1 MIEDNSIEEIH
12 RNLPWYK
19 DFIELDY
26 INCNL
31 IVGMKYPTKQEI
43 KAYKSGKIIL
53 KLIVRP
59 HVIFLLFKIGNLDW
73 CDVAYS
79 NCLHQEIDHS
89 KYQINLQKNYPEKL
103 KLMLV
108 DNNSRVVKVYRVLK
122 LSKKFTNI
130 LKDAIVEQYNN
141 SPSVNNYNVE
151 VKKIYNEFQ
160 PGQLAISKLVKASCE
175 IQGTDRKEFIEL
187 VYDKLG
193 YGTAKK
199 IPLWIYDCVHKKDD
213 NKGIITKES
222 IPDDLIKK
230 GVVKCK
236 YRKIADRHLYAE
248 LYKIRVVK
256 KKRSKNKNV

>member
-1 MIEDNSIEEIH
+1 
-12 RNLPWYK
+12 
-19 DFIELDY
+19 
-26 INCNL
+26 
-31 IVGMKYPTKQEI
+31 MKYPTKQEI

-79 NCLHQEIDHS
+79 NCLNQEIDHS

-122 LSKKFTNI
+122 LSKKFTDI
-130 LKDAIVEQYNN
+130 LKDAIIEQCNN
-141 SPSVNNYNVE
+141 SPSLNNYNVE
-151 VKKIYNEFQ
+151 VKKIYYEFQ
-160 PGQLAISKLVKASCE
+160 PEQLAISKLVKVSCE

-193 YGTAKK
+193 YGTTKK
-199 IPLWIYDCVHKKDD
+199 IPLWIYDYVHNKDD

-248 LYKIRVVK
+248 LYKIRAVK
-256 KKRSKNKNV
+256 KKRSKNKNI